1 MMQTCFVGLDK
12 IYSLLEVHFSF
23 CVLLGQSGGSSNVP
37 SPPFSFILSRELR
50 RTGVFRQLGM
60 YSGQQSDQGPAANSG
75 KEFLEGNWGPMAV
88 HQKMGYDSGAYGFQA
103 YGMELE
109 ERSGLYRSSAG

>member
-1 MMQTCFVGLDK
+1 
-12 IYSLLEVHFSF
+12 
-23 CVLLGQSGGSSNVP
+23 
-37 SPPFSFILSRELR
+37 
-50 RTGVFRQLGM
+50 M

-75 KEFLEGNWGPMAV
+75 KEFLEGNWGSVAM

-109 ERSGLYRSSAG
+109 ERPGLYRSSAG